1 MDNMLNGELLD
12 EFKQRIVDRYTA
24 AELVDL
30 LDISVEDIVE
40 IQEIIERILDS
51 KLLAEELGVQE

>member
-1 MDNMLNGELLD
+1 MDNMLDGELLD

-30 LDISVEDIVE
+30 LDISIEDIVE
-40 IQEIIERILDS
+40 IQEVIERILES

>member
-1 MDNMLNGELLD
+1 MLDGELLD

-40 IQEIIERILDS
+40 IQEIVDRILAS
-51 KLLAEELGVQE
+51 RLLAEELGVQE

>member
-1 MDNMLNGELLD
+1 MLDGELLD

-30 LDISVEDIVE
+30 LDISIEDIVE
-40 IQEIIERILDS
+40 IQEVIERILES